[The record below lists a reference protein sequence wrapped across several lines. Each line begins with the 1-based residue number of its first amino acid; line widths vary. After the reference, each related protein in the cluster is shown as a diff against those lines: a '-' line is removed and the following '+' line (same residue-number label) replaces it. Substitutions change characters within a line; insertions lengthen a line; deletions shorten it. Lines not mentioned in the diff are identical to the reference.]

1 MLDRNILGT
10 YTVVKLGGSL
20 AVVICDEFAKR
31 NNLKA
36 GDMMLQF
43 ESVDNNKEIIM
54 TPRKPQPDRVQG
66 AHHNVSN

>member
-1 MLDRNILGT
+1 MSDRNILGT

-36 GDMMLQF
+36 GDMMMQF
-43 ESVDNNKEIIM
+43 DSKDNKEIVMI
-54 TPRKPQPDRVQG
+54 PRKPQPSPST
-66 AHHNVSN
+66 ATNVN